1 MSEIKRMLV
10 PTDFSPASDIA
21 FNYAI
26 DMAARHGAT
35 VHLLHVLDD
44 ASFATAYPDGF
55 YVELPGLRAQLTD
68 EAMRRLED
76 MVAKCA
82 GVAVSATL
90 EVAVGRPARVIAD
103 VARARGTD
111 LIVMG
116 THGRSGFAHLV
127 LGSVAERIVRVAPC
141 AVLTVRDT
149 SRIADAIAA
158 ESVARRQSHDKEHA
172 ITA

>member
-21 FNYAI
+21 FSYAV
-26 DMAARHGAT
+26 DMAVRQGAT
-35 VHLLHVLDD
+35 MHLLHVIDD

-55 YVELPGLRAQLTD
+55 YVELPGLRAQLT
-68 EAMRRLED
+68 EESTRRLEEMARRAID
-76 MVAKCA
+76 A
-82 GVAVSATL
+82 GLAATI
-90 EVAVGRPARVIAD
+90 EVAVGRPARVTVETAKS
-103 VARARGTD
+103 RGTD

-127 LGSVAERIVRVAPC
+127 LGSVAERVVRTAPC

-149 SRIADAIAA
+149 SRTADAVAA
-158 ESVARRQSHDKEHA
+158 EAAARRAAPKEPVGA
-172 ITA
+172 